1 MDPIADVEE
10 KLFDLSVND
19 ITQSNPIHR
28 SVESRNLQIVN
39 VHAFMSGQSKLYETV
54 PDEVREQ
61 LDDVKE
67 IPDEDLV
74 PVVMPV
80 VDAKSQKR
88 MRQTIVL
95 DQVGRGYSRLA
106 KALGL
111 KLKFSQLQNQ
121 LNKLVCTFH
130 LTADTITFRPTEL
143 PILVFTL
150 IVM

>member
-1 MDPIADVEE
+1 
-10 KLFDLSVND
+10 
-19 ITQSNPIHR
+19 
-28 SVESRNLQIVN
+28 
-39 VHAFMSGQSKLYETV
+39 MSGQSKMYDIV

-61 LDDVKE
+61 LEDVKE
-67 IPDEDLV
+67 IPSEDLV

-95 DQVGRGYSRLA
+95 DQVARGYPRLA
-106 KALGL
+106 NALGL

-143 PILVFTL
+143 PILVYTL
-150 IVM
+150 IVL